1 MSARPADSSVGLPD
15 AFTATRDSLHRLAEH
30 VLAAALF
37 QSTGRIGLRVTA
49 GGFGTPRFVHDGLER
64 QVRIEGAELVVVDG
78 ATRRTIEV
86 HSIAQ
91 AAEFVGIAAGGPAAV
106 YALVTPLEPDAELT
120 IDATSA
126 AVTYE
131 WLSLAADALER
142 FRTSHADLE
151 PSTAQLWP
159 EHFDLAISVA
169 EVNYGGSL
177 GDAQHHAP
185 YAYVGPWQPDA
196 VTGEFWNAS
205 FGAIRSHADCPSAD
219 AMVDFFETGRELV
232 NESGAG

>member
-1 MSARPADSSVGLPD
+1 MESRTSPTQPMSAGSTD
-15 AFTATRDSLHRLAEH
+15 A
-30 VLAAALF
+30 
-37 QSTGRIGLRVTA
+37 
-49 GGFGTPRFVHDGLER
+49 
-64 QVRIEGAELVVVDG
+64 
-78 ATRRTIEV
+78 
-86 HSIAQ
+86 
-91 AAEFVGIAAGGPAAV
+91 
-106 YALVTPLEPDAELT
+106 DAELT

-126 AVTYE
+126 AAMYKWLAVT
-131 WLSLAADALER
+131 SDALER
-142 FRTSHADLE
+142 FRASHADLE

-205 FGAIRSHADCPSAD
+205 FGAVRSHADCPSAD
-219 AMVDFFETGRELV
+219 AMVEFFETGRQLV